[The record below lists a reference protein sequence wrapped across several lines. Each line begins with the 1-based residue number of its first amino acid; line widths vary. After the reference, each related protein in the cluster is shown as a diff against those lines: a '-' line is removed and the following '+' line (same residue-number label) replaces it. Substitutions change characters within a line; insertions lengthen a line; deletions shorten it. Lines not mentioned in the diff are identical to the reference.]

1 MRFRFLQGFAILAV
15 LALSAPVWAR
25 TKSVDLHLTDTTTIG
40 TTKLQPGE
48 YQLKVEEGGNQVTV
62 VRRGKIVAEV
72 PCHWVQLQSKPSQS
86 QVLFTSNQITEV
98 DFGGDTQA
106 AQF

>member
-1 MRFRFLQGFAILAV
+1 MRFRFLEVFAVLAV

-25 TKSVDLHLTDTTTIG
+25 TKSVDVHLTEASTIG
-40 TTKLQPGE
+40 STQLQPGE
-48 YQLKVEEGGNQVTV
+48 YQLKAEEGASQVSIV
-62 VRRGKIVAEV
+62 HRGKVVAEV

>member
-1 MRFRFLQGFAILAV
+1 MRFRFLQVFAILAV

-25 TKSVDLHLTDTTTIG
+25 TKSVDLRVTDTSTIG
-40 TTKLQPGE
+40 STQLQPGE
-48 YQLKVEEGGNQVTV
+48 YQLKAEEGANQVTILHH
-62 VRRGKIVAEV
+62 GKVVAEV
-72 PCHWVQLQSKPSQS
+72 PCHWVQLQSKANQS

>member
-1 MRFRFLQGFAILAV
+1 MRFRLLQSLTILAV
-15 LALSAPVWAR
+15 LALATPIWAR
-25 TKSVDLHLTDTTTIG
+25 TKSVDLRLTDPTTIG
-40 TTKLQPGE
+40 TSQLQPGE
-48 YQLKVEEGGNQVTV
+48 YQLKAEEGANQVTIL
-62 VRRGKIVAEV
+62 RHGKVVAEV

>member
-1 MRFRFLQGFAILAV
+1 MRFRLLQSLTILAV
-15 LALSAPVWAR
+15 LALATPIWAR
-25 TKSVDLHLTDTTTIG
+25 TKSVDLRLTDPTTIG
-40 TTKLQPGE
+40 TSQLQPGE
-48 YQLKVEEGGNQVTV
+48 YQLKAEEGANQVTIL
-62 VRRGKIVAEV
+62 RHGKVVAEV

-86 QVLFTSNQITEV
+86 QVLFTSDQITEV

>member
-1 MRFRFLQGFAILAV
+1 MRFRFLQVFAILAV
-15 LALSAPVWAR
+15 LALSAPIWAR
-25 TKSVDLHLTDTTTIG
+25 TKSVDLHLTDPSTIG
-40 TTKLQPGE
+40 TTQLQPGE
-48 YQLKVEEGGNQVTV
+48 YQLKADEGASQVTV
-62 VRRGKIVAEV
+62 VRHGKVVAQV
-72 PCHWVQLQSKPSQS
+72 PCHWVQLQTKPNQS

>member
-1 MRFRFLQGFAILAV
+1 MRFRFLQCFAILAV

-25 TKSVDLHLTDTTTIG
+25 TKSVDLHLTDPTTIG
-40 TTKLQPGE
+40 TTQLQPGD
-48 YQLKVEEGGNQVTV
+48 YQLRVQEGGNQVSV
-62 VRRGKIVAEV
+62 VRQGKVIAEV
-72 PCHWVQLQSKPSQS
+72 PCHWVQLQSKPNQS

>member
-1 MRFRFLQGFAILAV
+1 MRFRFLQVFAILAV
-15 LALSAPVWAR
+15 LALSAPAWAR
-25 TKSVDLHLTDTTTIG
+25 TKSVDLHLTENSTIG
-40 TTKLQPGE
+40 STQLQPGE
-48 YQLKVEEGGNQVTV
+48 YQLKAEEGTSQISI
-62 VRRGKIVAEV
+62 VRHGKVVAEV
-72 PCHWVQLQSKPSQS
+72 PCHWIQLPHKPEQS